1 MEVNN
6 SKLFSLPAFSRLST
20 DGKSN
25 DPNQFPFNS
34 SSPLNNQMNAILT
47 TDGTIIL
54 KLSTDETK
62 SDLSIKDKFLSKELS
77 PGNSSISFKSAQSPI
92 DLNKPPKF
100 LESETDDEDEFS
112 EYKQTPRQVYMSTIC
127 HVREIL
133 RILRKLKLRKGFC
146 RSAKLI

>member
-6 SKLFSLPAFSRLST
+6 LKNFSSSAFSSLLKT

-47 TDGTIIL
+47 SDGTIII
-54 KLSTDETK
+54 KLSTEQPK
-62 SDLSIKDKFLSKELS
+62 LDLSIKDKFLSKELS
-77 PGNSSISFKSAQSPI
+77 LVNVKEEPLASSSISYKSTQTPI

-100 LESETDDEDEFS
+100 LESETEDEEQFS
-112 EYKQTPRQVYMSTIC
+112 EYKQTPRHVFISTTC
-127 HVREIL
+127 HVS
-133 RILRKLKLRKGFC
+133 RI
-146 RSAKLI
+146 

>member
-1 MEVNN
+1 MEVNSSTN
-6 SKLFSLPAFSRLST
+6 FSPPAFSRLLT

-47 TDGTIIL
+47 SDGTIII
-54 KLSTDETK
+54 KLSTDEPK

-77 PGNSSISFKSAQSPI
+77 PGNVVQDSLASSSISYKSAQTPI

-100 LESETDDEDEFS
+100 LESETEDEEQFS
-112 EYKQTPRQVYMSTIC
+112 EYKQTPRQVFMSTIC
-127 HVREIL
+127 HVRVEG
-133 RILRKLKLRKGFC
+133 LKLEVRK
-146 RSAKLI
+146 